1 MNCFDLKLWAGYI
14 PAGGSSSEPAN
25 IDQIC
30 VDSRCIQSQ
39 NALFVAL
46 QGNEDGH
53 RFVEHAKLSGAKFAL
68 VSHASY
74 SQKSLE
80 GIQLLKVDSPLDS
93 LQAIAKAYRL
103 NQPAKVIGIA
113 GTYGKTMVKD
123 LLQLMLSNKF
133 SVAASP
139 GSFNSQIGVPLSLL
153 TIRQEHEVALIE
165 AAISEKNEMDAL
177 GEMIQ
182 PDAVIFAPIGKKHIA
197 TLNDVETVNTETL
210 KLLHYI
216 KAGGWALLPK
226 MYESEGKVGERFKR
240 YCWDAKFTGLPHAY
254 LLHENN
260 TNLDSFPAY
269 VIDFPDG
276 QSFRGEI
283 TAGFYYFLN
292 LINLT
297 VKAAW
302 LLGVGFDD
310 IVKVLT
316 NYHPEPM
323 RTEIWKTQ
331 QGVTFIND
339 SYCSDPNSVDRALR
353 HFEQTSCSRKIFLFG
368 GMRGKGSNE
377 CSYDYKRIGAALKHR
392 GIDQLF
398 LIGNHSFKP
407 LIDEFKKDSL
417 DDKIIFFKE
426 EKEAFLHLRTIL
438 QPHDSV
444 LLKGDRKKSLA
455 YLMEAFSDSS
465 GSNHF
470 FINLDA
476 VSSNLKRLR
485 SRLPP
490 KTRVM
495 AMVKAFAYGTGE
507 WELAKFLSSCAV
519 DILGVSYVDEAVA
532 LRSSAVSQ
540 AIFVLNAAPYEA
552 AIVAKWKF
560 EVGISNKAM
569 IVALENEGRLKG
581 VKIKVHLHVDTG
593 MGRFGCRP
601 EEALELA
608 RMIVEAS
615 SLELEGI
622 MTHFAAADTPAE
634 DPFTLAQAE
643 QFDAVIQELALH
655 GISVKW
661 HHASNSSAAVRFKFS
676 QYNMVRIG
684 LALYGLQASEEAT
697 KSLDLQLALSLTSRI
712 VGINIC
718 KAGETVSY
726 GRSYQVTGSMQRI
739 AILPLGYFDGL
750 HRKYSNKGS
759 VMIRGERAPIVGKI
773 CMDFMMVDITN
784 IPSAIVG
791 DPVLIFGKDEL
802 GQSLPAEEFASQGD
816 SIVHELITCLGPR
829 IQRIFV
835 HEEKDE

>member
-1 MNCFDLKLWAGYI
+1 MDRFDLQLWAGYI
-14 PAGGSSSEPAN
+14 PAGGSPSDPAF

-30 VDSRCIQSQ
+30 VDSRSIQSQ

-46 QGNEDGH
+46 QGAEDGH
-53 RFVEHAKLSGAKFAL
+53 RFVEHAMRSGAKFAI
-68 VSHASY
+68 VSRNWHSPKA
-74 SQKSLE
+74 LE
-80 GIQLLKVDSPLDS
+80 GIQLLKVDSPLEA
-93 LQAIAKAYRL
+93 LQAIAKTYRSK
-103 NQPAKVIGIA
+103 QIAKVIGIA

-123 LLQLMLSNKF
+123 LLQRMLSCKF

-139 GSFNSQIGVPLSLL
+139 GSFNSQIGVPLSLF
-153 TIRQEHEVALIE
+153 TIRQGHDVALIE
-165 AAISEKNEMDAL
+165 AAISEKKEMDAL

-182 PDAVIFAPIGKKHIA
+182 PEVVIFTPIGKKHIA
-197 TLNDVETVNTETL
+197 TLNDVATVNTETL
-210 KLLHYI
+210 KLLHYV
-216 KAGGWALLPK
+216 KTDGWTLLPK
-226 MYESEGKVGERFKR
+226 IYYAESQVEA
-240 YCWDAKFTGLPHAY
+240 YCWDARSADLPHAY
-254 LLHENN
+254 LPHENSQDSN
-260 TNLDSFPAY
+260 SFPVY

-276 QSFRGEI
+276 KSFKGEI

-292 LINLT
+292 LINIT

-302 LLGVGFDD
+302 KLGVGSEG
-310 IVKVLT
+310 IVDVLT

-323 RTEIWKTQ
+323 RTEIWKNQ

-339 SYCSDPNSVDRALR
+339 SYCSDPQSVDRALR
-353 HFEQTSCSRKIFLFG
+353 LYEQAACSRKIVLFS
-368 GMRGKGSNE
+368 GMRGKENIKSD
-377 CSYDYKRIGAALKHR
+377 SDYKRIGASLKHR

-398 LIGNHSFKP
+398 LIGDHPFKP
-407 LIDEFKKDSL
+407 LVDEFENGGVSE
-417 DDKIIFFKE
+417 KITYFQE
-426 EKEAFLHLRTIL
+426 ENEAFSHLRSIL
-438 QPHDSV
+438 RQSDSV
-444 LLKGDRKKSLA
+444 LIKGEKKKPLA
-455 YLMEAFSDSS
+455 HLMEAFSDSA

-476 VSSNLKRLR
+476 VSSNIKRLR

-495 AMVKAFAYGTGE
+495 AIVKAFAYGTGE
-507 WELAKFLSSCAV
+507 LELAKFLSSCAV

-532 LRSSAVSQ
+532 LRAAAVSQ
-540 AIFVLNAAPYEA
+540 AIFVINAAPYEA
-552 AIVAKWKF
+552 AKVAKWGF
-560 EVGISNKAM
+560 EVGVSDKAM
-569 IVALENEGRLKG
+569 IDALENEGKKQG

-601 EEALELA
+601 EDALDLA
-608 RMIVEAS
+608 RMIVRTS
-615 SLELEGI
+615 SLEFEGI

-634 DPFTLAQAE
+634 DPFTLEQAA
-643 QFDAVIQELALH
+643 QFDAIIQALASD
-655 GISVKW
+655 GIQVKW

-684 LALYGLQASEEAT
+684 LALYGLQASEEAA

-726 GRSYQVTGSMQRI
+726 GRSYKVTGPVQRI

-750 HRKYSNKGS
+750 HRNYSNKGS

-791 DPVLIFGKDEL
+791 DPVLIFGKDEY
-802 GQSLPAEEFASQGD
+802 GQSLPAGEFASQGD

-829 IQRIFV
+829 IQRVFV